1 MIPLRDANPSRTTPV
16 VTYILI
22 LINALVFLYQ
32 LKLGKNLDGFF
43 HVYAIIPAKY
53 FYLGAEDGASFM
65 GRFFPFF
72 TSQFLHGGFFHII
85 GNMWFLWIF
94 GDNIEDHLGHFKF
107 IFFYLLCGVAAGLT
121 HVYTNPSSQIP
132 TVGASGAIAGVMGA
146 YILLYPRAR
155 VKTLIPIFYF
165 IQIVELPAFLF
176 LGIWFVIQ
184 FISGAISH
192 AADGAS
198 GGVAWWAHVGGFVMG
213 IVLILILPKRKEVTL
228 SPKIMRS
235 SSRNFF
241 DD

>member
-22 LINALVFLYQ
+22 LLNALVFLYQ

-43 HVYAIIPAKY
+43 YVYAIIPEKY
-53 FYLGAEDGASFM
+53 FSLGAADVGNFI
-65 GRFFPFF
+65 GRFLPFF
-72 TSQFLHGGFFHII
+72 TSQFLHGGFFHVI

-94 GDNIEDHLGHFKF
+94 GDNIEDHLEHFKF
-107 IFFYLLCGVAAGLT
+107 ILFYLLCGVAAGLT

-184 FISGAISH
+184 FFSGAISL
-192 AADGAS
+192 ATAGAT
-198 GGVAWWAHVGGFVMG
+198 GGVAWWAHIGGFVVG
-213 IVLILILPKRKEVTL
+213 IVLILILPKRKEV
-228 SPKIMRS
+228 SQVQKIMGS